1 MVRISGVDTDQ
12 ENLQYILKQGHTL
25 LMDDGLL
32 APRYFPKLYV
42 HLHQVV
48 QEPVQAIELCHH
60 QHLQQHEHQEVPGG
74 GRGIKQREHVDTS

>member
-48 QEPVQAIELCHH
+48 QTNEEFFILFTKALLVFLW
-60 QHLQQHEHQEVPGG
+60 
-74 GRGIKQREHVDTS
+74 